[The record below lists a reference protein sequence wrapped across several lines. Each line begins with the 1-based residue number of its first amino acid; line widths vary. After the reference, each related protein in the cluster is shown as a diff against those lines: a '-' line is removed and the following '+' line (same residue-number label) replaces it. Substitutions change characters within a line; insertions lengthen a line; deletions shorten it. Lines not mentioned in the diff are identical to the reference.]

1 MDLSKAF
8 DTLNHDL
15 LLAKLH
21 AYGFDRD
28 PLKVFHS
35 YLSNRYQRTKINKSF
50 SSWSKIV
57 CGVPQGSVLGPLLFN
72 IYINDLFYMTELTD
86 VCNFAD
92 DTTFHACDSS
102 LEDLV
107 NRLEH
112 DANLA
117 IEWFDCNYMKLNQ
130 DKCHLIISGHKSEE
144 IWAKIGQTKI
154 WESKNQKLLEVIID
168 RQLSFDE
175 YLISLCKKAGEK
187 LSALARLANFF
198 SLEQRK
204 LLMKSFNES
213 QFGFCPL
220 IWMFCGRK
228 TNARIN
234 HVHERA
240 LILAYKNNSL
250 FL

>member
-1 MDLSKAF
+1 MEKNLDQKGYGGVVLMDLSKAF

-28 PLKVFHS
+28 SLKVFHS
-35 YLSNRYQRTKINKSF
+35 YLSSRYQRTKINKSF

-92 DTTFHACDSS
+92 NTTFHACHSS

-112 DANLA
+112 DANL
-117 IEWFDCNYMKLNQ
+117 
-130 DKCHLIISGHKSEE
+130 
-144 IWAKIGQTKI
+144 
-154 WESKNQKLLEVIID
+154 
-168 RQLSFDE
+168 
-175 YLISLCKKAGEK
+175 
-187 LSALARLANFF
+187 
-198 SLEQRK
+198 
-204 LLMKSFNES
+204 
-213 QFGFCPL
+213 
-220 IWMFCGRK
+220 
-228 TNARIN
+228 
-234 HVHERA
+234 
-240 LILAYKNNSL
+240 
-250 FL
+250 